1 MTKDD
6 IINNATNAV
15 KIYEKGVLFA
25 YLFGSTARAESSLSS
40 DIDIAVYLSEG
51 STESYFETK
60 LALYADLC
68 RALKRNDVDLVILNT
83 ASNLIL
89 LEDIIRSGIVLF
101 DRARD
106 VREDFEL
113 GVLHRSIDF
122 KTQRLSVMGV

>member
-1 MTKDD
+1 
-6 IINNATNAV
+6 V

-83 ASNLIL
+83 AANLIL